1 MQTRGEVVDV
11 IVNVIQRLEQE
22 MAEHSK
28 ETPEYM
34 QRFMALGRIWDKV
47 REDFGEE
54 FTVQAFYRVNAK
66 IGGHSVIPGW
76 LAKRVEVT
84 KVHSGLRR

>member
-11 IVNVIQRLEQE
+11 IVTVIQRLNQE
-22 MAEHSK
+22 MTEHTK

-34 QRFMALGRIWDKV
+34 QRFTALGRIWDKV

-54 FTVQAFYRVNAK
+54 FTVQALYRVNAK
-66 IGGHSVIPGW
+66 IGGHAVVPGW
-76 LAKRVEVT
+76 LAKRVEVAQ
-84 KVHSGLRR
+84 VYSGLRA